1 MIMDN
6 KEEIKERR
14 QFLNGDRTIWAMVF
28 ILCGISLIEV
38 FSASSRLTFGKS
50 SFLTP
55 IISHTVH
62 LGIGLVGM
70 YLVHLLHYKWY
81 RLFPVL
87 LVPLSVIFLAY
98 LSFQSH
104 SSSGAERWI
113 NLGFFQLQPS
123 ELGKIGVIMAVAY
136 WLAKLKPDD
145 ELSQF
150 NTFWKIMALTGLVCL
165 LIVGEN
171 LSTAILLAGVVYVMM
186 ILGGIAWKRIL
197 ILTGVVTATGVVALL
212 FLLSVPPQTLKEMKF
227 VPERALTWQARM
239 LDYFPSKDKLKE
251 LEDAKNAA
259 PENPEEI
266 QAKKVSEYVKNVAP
280 EKPQETH
287 ANIAIASSNILG
299 KGPGNSDERDY
310 LQEAS
315 CDFIYAIIIEEL
327 GMVGGIA
334 VILVYIILLF
344 RVGRIASRCKEKYP
358 AYLAMGLGMLIGLQA
373 FINMSVAVGLFPVT
387 GQPLPL
393 ISKGG
398 TSVLM
403 TSGCIGMLLGIS
415 NTLDREARGE
425 YIMGQDADVPTPVDG
440 NESFDE

>member
-1 MIMDN
+1 M
-6 KEEIKERR
+6 EETEEKKERR
-14 QFLNGDRTIWAMVF
+14 PFLNGDRTIWAMVF

-62 LGIGLVGM
+62 LGIGLTGM

-81 RLFPVL
+81 RLFPIL
-87 LVPLSVIFLAY
+87 LVPLSIILLAY
-98 LSFQSH
+98 LSIQSA
-104 SSSGAERWI
+104 SSAGAERWI

-123 ELGKIGVIMAVAY
+123 ELGKIGVIMSVAY
-136 WLAKLKPDD
+136 WLSKLKTDD
-145 ELSQF
+145 ELSQS
-150 NTFWKIMALTGLVCL
+150 NTFWKIMGLTGLVCA

-171 LSTAILLAGVVYVMM
+171 LSTAVLLAGVIFVMM
-186 ILGGIAWKRIL
+186 ILGGIAWRRML
-197 ILTGVVTATGVVALL
+197 ALTGVVVATGIVAVVVLL
-212 FLLSVPPQTLKEMKF
+212 FVPAQTIRDSRII
-227 VPERALTWQARM
+227 PSRATTWQAR
-239 LDYFPSKDKLKE
+239 LQDFFQPGSDGKPSAYEYAKL
-251 LEDAKNAA
+251 
-259 PENPEEI
+259 
-266 QAKKVSEYVKNVAP
+266 VAP

-287 ANIAIASSNILG
+287 ANIAIATSNVLG

-327 GMVGGIA
+327 GMAGGI
-334 VILVYIILLF
+334 VVMLVYVVLLF
-344 RVGRIASRCKEKYP
+344 RVGRLANKCKEKYP
-358 AYLAMGLGMLIGLQA
+358 AYLAMGLGMLLGLQA

-398 TSVLM
+398 TSILM
-403 TSGCIGMLLGIS
+403 ASGCIGMLLGIS
-415 NTLDREARGE
+415 NTLDKEAKGE
-425 YIMGQDADVPTPVDG
+425 QVLGTETDIPAPVDG
-440 NESFDE
+440 NESFDDN

>member
-1 MIMDN
+1 MENTGD
-6 KEEIKERR
+6 KPKVR
-14 QFLNGDRTIWAMVF
+14 QLLNGDRTIWTMVF
-28 ILCGISLIEV
+28 ILCAISLIEV

-50 SFLTP
+50 SFLAP
-55 IISHTVH
+55 IISHTMH

-70 YLVHLLHYKWY
+70 WLVHLLHYKWY

-87 LVPLSVIFLAY
+87 LVPLSILLLGY
-98 LSFQSH
+98 LSIRSMG
-104 SSSGAERWI
+104 SSGAERWI

-123 ELGKIGVIMAVAY
+123 ELGKIGVIMTVAY
-136 WLAKLKPDD
+136 WLSKLKPED
-145 ELSQF
+145 ELSQA
-150 NTFWKIMALTGLVCL
+150 NTFWKILALTGLVDA

-171 LSTAILLAGVVYVMM
+171 LSTAVLLAGVIFVMM
-186 ILGGIAWKRIL
+186 ILGGIAWRRML
-197 ILTGVVTATGVVALL
+197 ALTGVVVGAGIVAVVILL
-212 FLLSVPPQTLKEMKF
+212 FVPAQTIRDSKII
-227 VPERALTWQARM
+227 PSRATTWQAR
-239 LDYFPSKDKLKE
+239 LQDFSQTKNKPNAYEYAKL
-251 LEDAKNAA
+251 
-259 PENPEEI
+259 
-266 QAKKVSEYVKNVAP
+266 VAP

-287 ANIAIASSNILG
+287 ANIAIATSNILG

-327 GMVGGIA
+327 GMAGGII
-334 VILVYIILLF
+334 VMLVYIILLY
-344 RVGRIASRCKEKYP
+344 RVGRIATKCKEKYP
-358 AYLAMGLGMLIGLQA
+358 AYLAMGLGMLLGLQA

-415 NTLDREARGE
+415 NTLEKEARGE
-425 YIMGQDADVPTPVDG
+425 QVLGTEADIPAPVDG
-440 NESFDE
+440 NESFDEN

>member
-1 MIMDN
+1 MENTED
-6 KEEIKERR
+6 KPKRR
-14 QFLNGDRTIWAMVF
+14 QLLNGDRTIWAMVF

-50 SFLTP
+50 SFLAP
-55 IISHTVH
+55 IISHTMH
-62 LGIGLVGM
+62 LGMGLVGM
-70 YLVHLLHYKWY
+70 WLVHLLHYKWY

-87 LVPLSVIFLAY
+87 LVPLSILLLGY
-98 LSFQSH
+98 LSIRSMG
-104 SSSGAERWI
+104 SSGAERWI

-136 WLAKLKPDD
+136 WLSKLKPED
-145 ELSQF
+145 ELSQI
-150 NTFWKIMALTGLVCL
+150 NTFWKILALTGFVDL

-171 LSTAILLAGVVYVMM
+171 LSTAVLLAGVIFVMM
-186 ILGGIAWKRIL
+186 ILGGIAWRRML
-197 ILTGVVTATGVVALL
+197 ALTGVVVGTGIVAVVILL
-212 FLLSVPPQTLKEMKF
+212 FVPAQTIRDSKII
-227 VPERALTWQARM
+227 PSRATTWQAR
-239 LDYFPSKDKLKE
+239 LQDFSQTKNKPNAYE
-251 LEDAKNAA
+251 YAKR
-259 PENPEEI
+259 
-266 QAKKVSEYVKNVAP
+266 VAP

-287 ANIAIASSNILG
+287 ANIAIATSNILG
-299 KGPGNSDERDY
+299 KGPGNSRERDY

-327 GMVGGIA
+327 GMAGGI
-334 VILVYIILLF
+334 VVMLVYVVLLF
-344 RVGRIASRCKEKYP
+344 RVGRIATKCKEKYP
-358 AYLAMGLGMLIGLQA
+358 AYLAMGLGMLLGLQA

-415 NTLDREARGE
+415 NVLEKEARGE
-425 YIMGQDADVPTPVDG
+425 QVLGTDADIPTPVDG
-440 NESFDE
+440 NESFDEN

>member
-1 MIMDN
+1 MDIN
-6 KEEIKERR
+6 EEKKERR
-14 QFLNGDRTIWAMVF
+14 QLLNGDRTIWAMVF
-28 ILCGISLIEV
+28 ILCAISLIEV

-62 LGIGLVGM
+62 LAMGLVGM
-70 YLVHLLHYKWY
+70 YLIHLLHYKWY
-81 RLFPVL
+81 RAFPIL
-87 LVPLSVIFLAY
+87 LIPLSIGLLGW
-98 LSFQSH
+98 LSIRSM

-123 ELGKIGVIMAVAY
+123 ELAKIGVIMLVAS
-136 WLAKLKPDD
+136 WLSKLKPED
-145 ELSQF
+145 ELSQS
-150 NTFWKIMALTGLVCL
+150 NTFWKILALTGLVCL

-171 LSTAILLAGVVYVMM
+171 LSTAILLAGVVFVMM
-186 ILGGIAWKRIL
+186 ILGGIAWKKIL
-197 ILTGVVTATGVVALL
+197 ALSGVVVAAGVVALL
-212 FLLSVPPQTLKEMKF
+212 FLLLVPPQTLRETSFIPK
-227 VPERALTWQARM
+227 RATTWQARIK
-239 LDYFPSKDKLKE
+239 DFREAGSKGNQSAYEYAKL
-251 LEDAKNAA
+251 
-259 PENPEEI
+259 
-266 QAKKVSEYVKNVAP
+266 VAP

-327 GMVGGIA
+327 GMAGGII
-334 VILVYIILLF
+334 VMLVYLILLY
-344 RVGRIASRCKEKYP
+344 RVGRIATKCKEKYP
-358 AYLAMGLGMLIGLQA
+358 AYLAMGLGMLLGLQA
-373 FINMSVAVGLFPVT
+373 FINMSVAVGLLPVT

-415 NTLDREARGE
+415 NVLEKEARGE
-425 YIMGQDADVPTPVDG
+425 QVAGAEAEVPTPISG

>member
-1 MIMDN
+1 MENTED
-6 KEEIKERR
+6 KPKRR
-14 QFLNGDRTIWAMVF
+14 QLLNGDRTIWAMVF
-28 ILCGISLIEV
+28 VLCAISLIEV
-38 FSASSRLTFGKS
+38 FSASSRLTFGKN

-55 IISHTVH
+55 ILSHSMH

-81 RLFPVL
+81 KLFPVL
-87 LVPLSVIFLAY
+87 LVPLSIILLAY
-98 LSFQSH
+98 LSVQSA

-113 NLGFFQLQPS
+113 NMGFFQLQPS

-136 WLAKLKPDD
+136 WLSKLKQDD
-145 ELSQF
+145 PLSQS

-171 LSTAILLAGVVYVMM
+171 LSTAVLLAGVIFVMM
-186 ILGGIAWKRIL
+186 ILGGIAWRRML
-197 ILTGVVTATGVVALL
+197 ALTGVVVAAGVIAVVVLL
-212 FLLSVPPQTLKEMKF
+212 FVPAQTIRDSRII
-227 VPERALTWQARM
+227 PSRATTWQAR
-239 LDYFPSKDKLKE
+239 LQDFFQPGSEGDPTAYDY
-251 LEDAKNAA
+251 ART
-259 PENPEEI
+259 
-266 QAKKVSEYVKNVAP
+266 VAP

-287 ANIAIASSNILG
+287 ANIAIATSNILG

-327 GMVGGIA
+327 GMVGGIF
-334 VILVYIILLF
+334 IMLVYIILLF
-344 RVGRIASRCKEKYP
+344 RVGRIATRCKEKYP
-358 AYLAMGLGMLIGLQA
+358 AYLAMGLGMLLGLQA

-415 NTLDREARGE
+415 NTLDREASGE
-425 YIMGQDADVPTPVDG
+425 QVLGMETEVPAPIDG
-440 NESFDE
+440 NESFDENN

>member
-1 MIMDN
+1 MDSI
-6 KEEIKERR
+6 EEKPKRR
-14 QFLNGDRTIWAMVF
+14 QLLNGDRTIWAMVF

-50 SFLTP
+50 SFLAP
-55 IISHTVH
+55 IISHTMH
-62 LGIGLVGM
+62 LGVGLAGM

-87 LVPLSVIFLAY
+87 LVPLSVFLLGY
-98 LSFQSH
+98 LSVRSLG
-104 SSSGAERWI
+104 SSGAERWI

-123 ELGKIGVIMAVAY
+123 ELGKIGVIMSVAY
-136 WLAKLKPDD
+136 WLSKLKPDD
-145 ELSQF
+145 ELSQS
-150 NTFWKIMALTGLVCL
+150 NTFWKILGLTGLVCL

-171 LSTAILLAGVVYVMM
+171 LSTAILLAGVIFVMM
-186 ILGGIAWKRIL
+186 ILGGISWKRLLTLSGL
-197 ILTGVVTATGVVALL
+197 IASVGIVAVL
-212 FLLSVPPQTLKEMKF
+212 FLLLVPPQTLRETSFIPK
-227 VPERALTWQARM
+227 RATTWQAR
-239 LDYFPSKDKLKE
+239 LQDFRQAGSKGNQSAYEYAKL
-251 LEDAKNAA
+251 
-259 PENPEEI
+259 
-266 QAKKVSEYVKNVAP
+266 VAP

-287 ANIAIASSNILG
+287 ANIAIATSNILG
-299 KGPGNSDERDY
+299 KGPGNSVERDY

-327 GMVGGIA
+327 GMVGGI
-334 VILVYIILLF
+334 VVMLVYIILLF
-344 RVGRIASRCKEKYP
+344 RVGRIATRCREKYP
-358 AYLAMGLGMLIGLQA
+358 AYLAMGLGMLLGLQA

-415 NTLDREARGE
+415 NVLEKEANGE
-425 YIMGQDADVPTPVDG
+425 QALGTAADVPAPVDG
-440 NESFDE
+440 NESFDENN

>member
-1 MIMDN
+1 MENTGD
-6 KEEIKERR
+6 KPKVR
-14 QFLNGDRTIWAMVF
+14 QLLNGDRTIWTMVF
-28 ILCGISLIEV
+28 ILCAISLVEV

-50 SFLTP
+50 SFLAP
-55 IISHTVH
+55 IISHTMH

-70 YLVHLLHYKWY
+70 WLVHLLHYKWY

-87 LVPLSVIFLAY
+87 LVPLSILLLGY
-98 LSFQSH
+98 LSIRSMG
-104 SSSGAERWI
+104 SSGAERWI

-123 ELGKIGVIMAVAY
+123 ELGKIGVIMTVAY
-136 WLAKLKPDD
+136 WLSKLKPED
-145 ELSQF
+145 ELSQA
-150 NTFWKIMALTGLVCL
+150 NTFWKILALTGFVDA

-171 LSTAILLAGVVYVMM
+171 LSTAVLLAGVIFVMM
-186 ILGGIAWKRIL
+186 ILGGIAWRRML
-197 ILTGVVTATGVVALL
+197 ALTGVVVGAGIVAVVILL
-212 FLLSVPPQTLKEMKF
+212 FVPAQTIRDSKII
-227 VPERALTWQARM
+227 PSRATTWQAR
-239 LDYFPSKDKLKE
+239 LQDFSQTKNKPNAYEYAKL
-251 LEDAKNAA
+251 
-259 PENPEEI
+259 
-266 QAKKVSEYVKNVAP
+266 VAP

-287 ANIAIASSNILG
+287 ANIAIATSNILG

-327 GMVGGIA
+327 GMAGGII
-334 VILVYIILLF
+334 VMLVYIILLY
-344 RVGRIASRCKEKYP
+344 RVGRIATKCKEKYP
-358 AYLAMGLGMLIGLQA
+358 AYLAMGLGMLLGLQA

-415 NTLDREARGE
+415 NALDKEARGE
-425 YIMGQDADVPTPVDG
+425 QVLGTEADIPTPVDG
-440 NESFDE
+440 NESFDEN

>member
-1 MIMDN
+1 MENTED
-6 KEEIKERR
+6 KPKRR
-14 QFLNGDRTIWAMVF
+14 QLLNGDRTIWTMVF
-28 ILCGISLIEV
+28 LLCLISLVEV

-50 SFLTP
+50 SFLAP
-55 IISHTVH
+55 IISHTMH
-62 LGIGLVGM
+62 LGMGLVGM
-70 YLVHLLHYKWY
+70 WLVHLLHYKWY

-87 LVPLSVIFLAY
+87 LVPLSIVLLGY
-98 LSFQSH
+98 LSVRSMG
-104 SSSGAERWI
+104 SSGAERWI

-123 ELGKIGVIMAVAY
+123 ELGKIGVIMSVAY
-136 WLAKLKPDD
+136 WLSKLKPED
-145 ELSQF
+145 ELSQA
-150 NTFWKIMALTGLVCL
+150 NTFWKILALTGFVDA

-171 LSTAILLAGVVYVMM
+171 LSTAVLLAGVVFVMM
-186 ILGGIAWKRIL
+186 ILGGIAWRRML
-197 ILTGVVTATGVVALL
+197 ALTGVVVGVGIVAVVILL
-212 FLLSVPPQTLKEMKF
+212 FVPAQTIRDSKII
-227 VPERALTWQARM
+227 PSRATTWQAR
-239 LDYFPSKDKLKE
+239 LQDFSQTRNKPSAYEYAKL
-251 LEDAKNAA
+251 
-259 PENPEEI
+259 
-266 QAKKVSEYVKNVAP
+266 VAP

-287 ANIAIASSNILG
+287 ANIAIATSNILG

-327 GMVGGIA
+327 GMLGGVA
-334 VILVYIILLF
+334 VMLVYVVLLF
-344 RVGRIASRCKEKYP
+344 RVGRIATRCKEKYP
-358 AYLAMGLGMLIGLQA
+358 VYLAMGLGMLLGLQA

-425 YIMGQDADVPTPVDG
+425 QALGTEADVPAPVDG
-440 NESFDE
+440 NESFDEN

>member
-1 MIMDN
+1 MESTED
-6 KEEIKERR
+6 KPKRR
-14 QFLNGDRTIWAMVF
+14 QLLNGDRTIWAMVF
-28 ILCGISLIEV
+28 VLCAISLVEV
-38 FSASSRLTFGKS
+38 FSASSRLTFGKE

-55 IISHTVH
+55 IISHSVH

-81 RLFPVL
+81 KLFPVL
-87 LVPLSVIFLAY
+87 LVPLSVILLAY
-98 LSFQSH
+98 LSVQSA

-113 NLGFFQLQPS
+113 NMGFFQLQPS

-136 WLAKLKPDD
+136 WLSKLKQDD
-145 ELSQF
+145 PLSQS

-171 LSTAILLAGVVYVMM
+171 LSTAVLLAGVIFVMM
-186 ILGGIAWKRIL
+186 ILGGIAWRRML
-197 ILTGVVTATGVVALL
+197 ALTGVVVAAGVVAVVILL
-212 FLLSVPPQTLKEMKF
+212 FVPAQTIRDSRII
-227 VPERALTWQARM
+227 PSRATTWQAR
-239 LDYFPSKDKLKE
+239 LQDFFQPGSEGDPTAYDY
-251 LEDAKNAA
+251 ART
-259 PENPEEI
+259 
-266 QAKKVSEYVKNVAP
+266 VAP

-287 ANIAIASSNILG
+287 ANIAIATSNILG

-327 GMVGGIA
+327 GMVGGIF
-334 VILVYIILLF
+334 VMLVYIVLLF
-344 RVGRIASRCKEKYP
+344 RVGRIATRCKEKYP
-358 AYLAMGLGMLIGLQA
+358 AYLAMGLGMLLGLQA

-415 NTLDREARGE
+415 NTLDREANGDQVLGME
-425 YIMGQDADVPTPVDG
+425 TEVPAPIDG
-440 NESFDE
+440 NESFDENN

>member
-1 MIMDN
+1 M
-6 KEEIKERR
+6 EETEEKKERR
-14 QFLNGDRTIWAMVF
+14 PFLNGDRTIWAMVF

-62 LGIGLVGM
+62 LGIGLTGM

-81 RLFPVL
+81 RLFPIL
-87 LVPLSVIFLAY
+87 LVPLSIILLAY
-98 LSFQSH
+98 LSIQSA
-104 SSSGAERWI
+104 SSAGAERWI

-123 ELGKIGVIMAVAY
+123 ELGKIGVIMSVAY
-136 WLAKLKPDD
+136 WLSKLKTDD
-145 ELSQF
+145 ELSQS
-150 NTFWKIMALTGLVCL
+150 NTFWKIMGLTSLVCA

-171 LSTAILLAGVVYVMM
+171 LSTAVLLAGVIFVMM
-186 ILGGIAWKRIL
+186 ILGGIAWRRML
-197 ILTGVVTATGVVALL
+197 ALTGVVVATGIVAVVVLL
-212 FLLSVPPQTLKEMKF
+212 FVPAQTIRDSRII
-227 VPERALTWQARM
+227 PSRATTWQAR
-239 LDYFPSKDKLKE
+239 LQDFFQPGSDGKPSAYEYAKL
-251 LEDAKNAA
+251 
-259 PENPEEI
+259 
-266 QAKKVSEYVKNVAP
+266 VAP

-287 ANIAIASSNILG
+287 ANIAIATSNVLG

-327 GMVGGIA
+327 GMAGGI
-334 VILVYIILLF
+334 VVMLVYVVLLF
-344 RVGRIASRCKEKYP
+344 RVGRLANKCKEKYP
-358 AYLAMGLGMLIGLQA
+358 AYLAMGLGMLLGLQA

-398 TSVLM
+398 TSILM
-403 TSGCIGMLLGIS
+403 ASGCIGMLLGIS
-415 NTLDREARGE
+415 NTLDKEAKGE
-425 YIMGQDADVPTPVDG
+425 QVLGTETDVPTPVDG
-440 NESFDE
+440 NESFDDN

>member
-1 MIMDN
+1 MENTED
-6 KEEIKERR
+6 KPKRR
-14 QFLNGDRTIWAMVF
+14 QLLNGDRTIWTMVF

-50 SFLTP
+50 SFLAP
-55 IISHTVH
+55 IISHTMH
-62 LGIGLVGM
+62 LGIGLAGM
-70 YLVHLLHYKWY
+70 WLVHLLHYKWY

-87 LVPLSVIFLAY
+87 LVPLSILLLGY
-98 LSFQSH
+98 LSIRSMG
-104 SSSGAERWI
+104 SSGAERWI

-123 ELGKIGVIMAVAY
+123 ELGKIGVIMSVAY
-136 WLAKLKPDD
+136 WLSKLKPDD
-145 ELSQF
+145 ELSQA
-150 NTFWKIMALTGLVCL
+150 NTFWKILALTGFVDA

-171 LSTAILLAGVVYVMM
+171 LSTAVLLAGVIFVMM
-186 ILGGIAWKRIL
+186 ILGGIAWRRML
-197 ILTGVVTATGVVALL
+197 ALTGVVVGAGIVAVVILL
-212 FLLSVPPQTLKEMKF
+212 FVPAQTIRDSKII
-227 VPERALTWQARM
+227 PSRATTWQAR
-239 LDYFPSKDKLKE
+239 LQDFSQTRNKPNAYEYAKL
-251 LEDAKNAA
+251 
-259 PENPEEI
+259 
-266 QAKKVSEYVKNVAP
+266 VAP

-287 ANIAIASSNILG
+287 ANIAIATSNILG

-327 GMVGGIA
+327 GIVGG
-334 VILVYIILLF
+334 VIVMLVYVVLLY
-344 RVGRIASRCKEKYP
+344 RVGRIATKCKEKYP
-358 AYLAMGLGMLIGLQA
+358 AYLAMGLGMLLGLQA

-415 NTLDREARGE
+415 NVLEKEAKGE
-425 YIMGQDADVPTPVDG
+425 QALGTEADIPSPVDG
-440 NESFDE
+440 NESFDEN

>member
-1 MIMDN
+1 MEN
-6 KEEIKERR
+6 NGEKKERR
-14 QFLNGDRTIWAMVF
+14 QLLNGDRTIWAMVF
-28 ILCGISLIEV
+28 ILCAISLIEV

-55 IISHTVH
+55 IISHTIH
-62 LGIGLVGM
+62 LSMGLVGM
-70 YLVHLLHYKWY
+70 YLIHLLHYKWY
-81 RLFPVL
+81 RAFPIL
-87 LVPLSVIFLAY
+87 LIPLSIGLLGWLFIR
-98 LSFQSH
+98 SM

-123 ELGKIGVIMAVAY
+123 ELAKIGVIMLVAS
-136 WLAKLKPDD
+136 WLSKLKPDD
-145 ELSQF
+145 ELSQS

-171 LSTAILLAGVVYVMM
+171 LSTAILLAGVVFVMM

-197 ILTGVVTATGVVALL
+197 ALSGVVVAAGVVALL
-212 FLLSVPPQTLKEMKF
+212 FLLLVPPQTLRETSFIPK
-227 VPERALTWQARM
+227 RATTWQARIR
-239 LDYFPSKDKLKE
+239 DFREAGSNGNQSAYEYAKL
-251 LEDAKNAA
+251 
-259 PENPEEI
+259 
-266 QAKKVSEYVKNVAP
+266 VAP

-327 GMVGGIA
+327 GMAGGI
-334 VILVYIILLF
+334 VVMLVYIILLY
-344 RVGRIASRCKEKYP
+344 RVGRIATKCKEKYP
-358 AYLAMGLGMLIGLQA
+358 AYLAMGLGMLLGLQA

-415 NTLDREARGE
+415 NVLEKETRGE
-425 YIMGQDADVPTPVDG
+425 QVAGAEAEVPTPISG

>member
-1 MIMDN
+1 MENTGD
-6 KEEIKERR
+6 KPKVR
-14 QFLNGDRTIWAMVF
+14 QLLNGDRTIWTMVF
-28 ILCGISLIEV
+28 ILCAISLVEV

-50 SFLTP
+50 SFLAP
-55 IISHTVH
+55 IISHTMH

-70 YLVHLLHYKWY
+70 WLVHLLHYKWY

-87 LVPLSVIFLAY
+87 LVPLAILLLGY
-98 LSFQSH
+98 LSIRSMG
-104 SSSGAERWI
+104 SSGAERWI

-123 ELGKIGVIMAVAY
+123 ELGKIGVIMTVAY
-136 WLAKLKPDD
+136 WLSKLKPED
-145 ELSQF
+145 ELSQA
-150 NTFWKIMALTGLVCL
+150 NTFWKILALTGLVDA

-171 LSTAILLAGVVYVMM
+171 LSTAVLLAGVIFVMM
-186 ILGGIAWKRIL
+186 ILGGIAWRRML
-197 ILTGVVTATGVVALL
+197 ALTGVVVGAGIVAVVILL
-212 FLLSVPPQTLKEMKF
+212 FVPAQTIRDSKII
-227 VPERALTWQARM
+227 PSRATTWQAR
-239 LDYFPSKDKLKE
+239 LQDFSQTKNKPNAYEYAKL
-251 LEDAKNAA
+251 
-259 PENPEEI
+259 
-266 QAKKVSEYVKNVAP
+266 VAP

-287 ANIAIASSNILG
+287 ANIAIATSNILG

-327 GMVGGIA
+327 GMAGGII
-334 VILVYIILLF
+334 VMLVYIILLY
-344 RVGRIASRCKEKYP
+344 RVGRIATKCKEKYP
-358 AYLAMGLGMLIGLQA
+358 AYLAMGLGMLLGLQA

-415 NTLDREARGE
+415 NTLEKEARGE
-425 YIMGQDADVPTPVDG
+425 QVLGTEADIPAPVDG
-440 NESFDE
+440 NESFDEN

>member
-1 MIMDN
+1 M
-6 KEEIKERR
+6 EENTGEKTERK
-14 QFLNGDRTIWAMVF
+14 QLLHGDRTIWAMVF
-28 ILCGISLIEV
+28 VLCAISLVEV

-50 SFLTP
+50 SFLAP
-55 IISHTVH
+55 IISHTMH
-62 LGIGLVGM
+62 LGIGLAGM

-87 LVPLSVIFLAY
+87 LVPLSILLLGY
-98 LSFQSH
+98 LSVRSMA
-104 SSSGAERWI
+104 SSGAERWI

-123 ELGKIGVIMAVAY
+123 ELGKIGVIMTVAY
-136 WLAKLKPDD
+136 WLSKLKPED
-145 ELSQF
+145 ELSQA
-150 NTFWKIMALTGLVCL
+150 NTFWKILALTGLVDA

-171 LSTAILLAGVVYVMM
+171 LSTAVLLAGVIFVMM
-186 ILGGIAWKRIL
+186 ILGGIAWRRML
-197 ILTGVVTATGVVALL
+197 ALTGVVVGAGIVAVVILL
-212 FLLSVPPQTLKEMKF
+212 FVPAQTIRDSKII
-227 VPERALTWQARM
+227 PSRATTWQAR
-239 LDYFPSKDKLKE
+239 LQDFSQTRNKPSAYEYAKL
-251 LEDAKNAA
+251 
-259 PENPEEI
+259 
-266 QAKKVSEYVKNVAP
+266 VAP

-287 ANIAIASSNILG
+287 ANIAIATSNILG

-327 GMVGGIA
+327 GIAGG
-334 VILVYIILLF
+334 VIVMLVYIVLLF
-344 RVGRIASRCKEKYP
+344 RVGRIATKCKEKYP
-358 AYLAMGLGMLIGLQA
+358 AYLAMGLGMLLGLQA

-415 NTLDREARGE
+415 NTLEKEERGE
-425 YIMGQDADVPTPVDG
+425 QVLGTEADVPTPVDG
-440 NESFDE
+440 NESFDEN